1 MSKNLLGQISD
12 IDLRLLKVFRTVVE
26 AGGFAQAEVELNVSS
41 SAISASM
48 ADLEKRLGL
57 RLCQRGRAGF
67 ALTDEGKQAYQ
78 ALLQLHTALDG
89 FRTEINSIHQQLKG
103 ELVIGITDNLV
114 TLPHMSVTRALAALK
129 AQGPAVS
136 IDIRMLSPGIVERGV
151 VDGQLHLGVVPQV
164 QKVSG
169 LVYNPL
175 YSETSNLYCSSAH
188 PLFAHNDEAIS
199 IELLSE
205 QEAVGQSFSLCPAM
219 KKMLA
224 QLNVTAR
231 ASDREGIAFMILT
244 GLYIGF
250 LPDHYAERWV
260 QSGQMRAL
268 CAAKMS
274 YEMKYA
280 AVTRKG
286 VRPNMVLDTF
296 LQSLALSHCQK

>member
-67 ALTDEGKQAYQ
+67 ALTDEGRQAYQ

-169 LVYNPL
+169 LVFHPL
-175 YSETSNLYCSSAH
+175 YSETSSLYCSAEH
-188 PLFAHNDEAIS
+188 PLFACDDADIDLG
-199 IELLSE
+199 LLAR
-205 QEAVGQSFSLCPAM
+205 QEAVGQSFAPSPEM
-219 KKMLA
+219 KKLLE

-244 GLYIGF
+244 GLYLGF

-268 CAAKMS
+268 CPRQMS
-274 YEMKYA
+274 YEMEYA
-280 AVTRKG
+280 AITRKG

-296 LQSLALSHCQK
+296 LQALALGQAQA